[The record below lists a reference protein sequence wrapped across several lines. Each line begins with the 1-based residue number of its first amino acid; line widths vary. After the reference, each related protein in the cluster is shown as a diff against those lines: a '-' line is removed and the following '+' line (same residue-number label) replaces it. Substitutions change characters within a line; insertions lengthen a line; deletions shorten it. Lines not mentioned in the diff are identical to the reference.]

1 MRGMTRGYLLRR
13 LGLYIFTVWLS
24 ATIIFIIPHLVPGDP
39 ISNMIAR
46 LAEQGGIVQN
56 SAQLIAAWKAK
67 FGLNDPMPVQYLKY
81 VGNMSTFQLGYSLSN
96 FPLTV
101 QAMIAQAIPWTAG
114 LLTLA
119 TLISFVLGNIIG
131 ALLAWRTTPTLLRL
145 FLPLTLT
152 FTSIPFYIL
161 GILLIFVFGF
171 DLPWFPISGGYDLSV
186 SPGLNGGFIGSL
198 IQHGTLPA
206 LSIVIASMGYWALGM
221 RGMMITVEGEDY
233 LTLARAKGLSRTRVL
248 LRYAVRNAILPQI
261 TSLALGL
268 GAIVG
273 GSVLVEYIFAY
284 PGMGYLLYQGIL
296 NSDYTVIQGVVFVLI
311 MTTATAVL
319 LIDLLYPLI
328 DPRITYERG

>member
-1 MRGMTRGYLLRR
+1 MGGMTRGYLIRR
-13 LGLYIFTVWLS
+13 LGLYIFTIWLS

-39 ISNMIAR
+39 ISNMITR
-46 LAEQGGIVQN
+46 LSEQGGIVQN
-56 SAQLIAAWKAK
+56 SAQMIAAWKER

-81 VGNMSTFQLGYSLSN
+81 VGNMATLQLGYSLSN

-101 QAMIAQAIPWTAG
+101 QSMIAQALPWTAG
-114 LLTLA
+114 LLILA

-152 FTSIPFYIL
+152 FACIPFYIL
-161 GILLIFVFGF
+161 GILLIFIFGF
-171 DLPWFPISGGYDLSV
+171 ELPLFPISGGYDLSAAV
-186 SPGLNGGFIGSL
+186 GLNWAFIGSV

-221 RGMMITVEGEDY
+221 RGMMITVQGEDY
-233 LTLARAKGLSRTRVL
+233 LILARAKGLSRARVL
-248 LRYAVRNAILPQI
+248 FHYAVRNAILPQV
-261 TSLALGL
+261 TALALGL

-273 GSVLVEYIFAY
+273 GAVLVEYVFSY
-284 PGMGYLLYQGIL
+284 PGMGYLLYQGII
-296 NSDYTVIQGVVFVLI
+296 NSDYTVIQGVVFILI
-311 MTTATAVL
+311 VTTATAVL